1 MPLPYN
7 LPTRPADEIQSEV
20 RYIPADD
27 PRVANL
33 REYHEAHP
41 YHPEEK
47 PREQRADPN
56 ANITKALIARNEA
69 RSKDL
74 HERTV
79 RGLELYN
86 GGMAI
91 EDVAKEVGL
100 IPRKLKERW
109 KKLLGQQL

>member
-27 PRVANL
+27 PGVVNL

-47 PREQRADPN
+47 PRQQRADPN

-79 RGLELYN
+79 RGLDAWCPPPALRAVESEPQR
-86 GGMAI
+86 GIPAI
-91 EDVAKEVGL
+91 ARNAAL
-100 IPRKLKERW
+100 CAW
-109 KKLLGQQL
+109 